1 MDQVAA
7 LRLAIDLRQVPSRVR
22 IARCSALPEGVPLL
36 LRLASG
42 DDEAAESCIKS
53 TGRTAE
59 FLREAATFF
68 IEQVLL
74 APDSDSYR
82 VLGATPDA
90 SASDLRRNMALLL
103 RWLHPD
109 VASCKERSI
118 FAGRI
123 TAAWEDLKT
132 PERRASYDSSRRSGG
147 PTRASTQRRHR
158 QRTTGSMSAFRSDPR
173 QRPPSRLKRTI
184 WRLLGRPS

>member
-1 MDQVAA
+1 MDQIAA
-7 LRLAIDLRQVPSRVR
+7 LRLAIDLLQVPSRVR
-22 IARCSALPEGVPLL
+22 IARTSPLPEGVPLL

-42 DDEAAESCIKS
+42 DDEAAVACTEP
-53 TGRTAE
+53 TGRSPE

-82 VLGATPDA
+82 VLGSTPATPA
-90 SASDLRRNMALLL
+90 ADLRRNMALLL

-109 VASCKERSI
+109 VAAGAERSI

-132 PERRASYDSSRRSGG
+132 PERRAEYDRSMGGAARHKSIRRSKLKHVVR
-147 PTRASTQRRHR
+147 RAPFL
-158 QRTTGSMSAFRSDPR
+158 ALDPR
-173 QRPPSRLKRTI
+173 PSSPLQRVL
-184 WRLLGRPS
+184 WRLLGRRP